1 MALKDFVQE
10 GFSKGEITAI
20 VRLDVEGAFKSA
32 WAPSVL
38 KNLQESGC
46 PRNLYNLTKITS
58 AKEEQHGNK
67 QHETGDSSE

>member
-1 MALKDFVQE
+1 MALKYFVQE

-20 VRLDVEGAFKSA
+20 VSLDVEGAINSA

-46 PRNLYNLTKITS
+46 P
-58 AKEEQHGNK
+58 
-67 QHETGDSSE
+67 